1 MPLSRFS
8 IAPALHKRVSSPP
21 ANSRRHALVA
31 ATLLALGLGA
41 SPLAMAD
48 GAYPSKPVTLI
59 VPYAA
64 GGSTDV
70 VARVIAQKLTER
82 LGQSFIVDNK
92 PGANAIIGMDAAAR
106 ATPDGYTLLLNTA
119 GGQALT
125 PVIYKTKFHALDSW
139 EPISL
144 ISTIPFVIVAPEGKA
159 KDWAD
164 LVKRARAG
172 NPPLSASAGS
182 SLVVLMT
189 DALKAEIGA
198 PSVTVIQYKGTS
210 MQAEAVVKGEVDF
223 TIDSFVTKPHIKS
236 GRVTPLAVI
245 ADKRVAELPNVPT
258 LKELGV
264 KNMAFE
270 SWSAMLAPK
279 GTPKD
284 IVNKLAAEVQ
294 AIVKLPDVQEKL
306 KGFDHTPVGSG
317 PQQLTKAIQ
326 GDVNRWQTLVKTTG
340 YKIDN

>member
-1 MPLSRFS
+1 MSDIADHVQAQTTAHGARRRAPTAWGAALAGLAWCVAMP
-8 IAPALHKRVSSPP
+8 A
-21 ANSRRHALVA
+21 VA
-31 ATLLALGLGA
+31 
-41 SPLAMAD
+41 S

-59 VPYAA
+59 VPYTA

-92 PGANAIIGMDAAAR
+92 PGANAVIGMDAAAR
-106 ATPDGYTLLLNTA
+106 AAPDGYTLLLNTA
-119 GGQALT
+119 GGQALA
-125 PVIYKTKFHALDSW
+125 PVLYKTKFHALDSW

-144 ISTIPFVIVAPEGKA
+144 ISTIPFVIVAHEGRA

-164 LVKRARAG
+164 LVKKAQAG

-189 DALKAEIGA
+189 DALKQEIKA
-198 PSVTVIQYKGTS
+198 PTLMNIQYKGTA
-210 MQAEAVVKGEVDF
+210 MQAQAVVKGEVDF
-223 TIDSFVTKPHIKS
+223 TIDSFVTKPHIQAGK
-236 GRVTPLAVI
+236 VKPLAVI
-245 ADKRVAELPNVPT
+245 ADKRVDSLPNVPT

-264 KNMAFE
+264 KNMDFV

-279 GTPKD
+279 GTPQA
-284 IVNKLAAEVQ
+284 IVDQLSKEVQ

-306 KGFDHTPVGSG
+306 KGFDHVPVGSG

-326 GDVNRWQTLVKTTG
+326 GDFNRWTQLVKTTG
-340 YKIDN
+340 YKPDN